1 MSIANKKPRLF
12 NFVVSI
18 LSAMSL
24 PLHIFLTQAVQLLF
38 RKQLT
43 TKSIDIS
50 DKETDISVK
59 VTSEGG
65 IALHNYLKKILFL
78 DPVLSKCSKVNIT
91 VMFYSRTLLLFTT
104 RPF

>member
-38 RKQLT
+38 WKQLT
-43 TKSIDIS
+43 TESIDIS
-50 DKETDISVK
+50 NKETDISVK

-65 IALHNYLKKILFL
+65 IASELIFSVNGYSCFAIVLKSQVKFL
-78 DPVLSKCSKVNIT
+78 W
-91 VMFYSRTLLLFTT
+91 
-104 RPF
+104 

>member
-65 IALHNYLKKILFL
+65 IALHNYYFSVNGYSCFAIVLKSQVKFL
-78 DPVLSKCSKVNIT
+78 
-91 VMFYSRTLLLFTT
+91 
-104 RPF
+104 

>member
-65 IALHNYLKKILFL
+65 IALHNYSFSVNGYSCFAIVLKSQVKFL
-78 DPVLSKCSKVNIT
+78 
-91 VMFYSRTLLLFTT
+91 
-104 RPF
+104 